1 MTEVDSEAQ
10 EQTRTD
16 MQTCMEIIKWG
27 NRILKY
33 TGKDIAFTI
42 PVESRYRHIYNNRAY
57 KKRTGKI

>member
-10 EQTRTD
+10 GQTRTD

-42 PVESRYRHIYNNRAY
+42 PLKNRYRHIYNRAY
-57 KKRTGKI
+57 KKRTGKM

>member
-1 MTEVDSEAQ
+1 MDSEAQ

-33 TGKDIAFTI
+33 TGNDIAFTI
-42 PVESRYRHIYNNRAY
+42 PIKNRYQHIYNSRSY
-57 KKRTGKI
+57 KKRTGKV

>member
-1 MTEVDSEAQ
+1 MIEVDSEAQ
-10 EQTRTD
+10 EQNRTD

-42 PVESRYRHIYNNRAY
+42 PLKNRYRRIYNSRAY

>member
-1 MTEVDSEAQ
+1 MIEVDSEAQ
-10 EQTRTD
+10 EQNRTD
-16 MQTCMEIIKWG
+16 MQTCMEIIKLG

-42 PVESRYRHIYNNRAY
+42 PVEKMYRHIYNSRAY